1 MRKVIG
7 IGETVFDII
16 FKNNQPV
23 SATPGGSTYNS
34 MISIGRTGLPAEF
47 ISETGD
53 DRVGR
58 IIRNF
63 LEENGVSAKNICIHR
78 GQKSALS
85 LAFLNDNNDAEYV
98 FYKDHINDRLEF
110 QFPEVHPNDVILFG
124 SYYSINPVVR
134 HQVKPFLEYAKDHG
148 AILYYDINFRASHK
162 HEASKLMD
170 NIHENLSLSDI
181 VRGSSEDCEVLYGLS
196 TADEVFRKEIA
207 LFTRNFIYTA
217 GSEPAELRAMGNIS
231 EQYPVKRVET
241 VSTIGAGDSFNA
253 GMAYGM
259 IHYGVTKNNIQNG
272 LPVDT
277 WNKLFHCAQKFSMN
291 VCQRWEN
298 YIDKDLVYRSQTE

>member
-16 FKNNQPV
+16 FKNNQPI

-58 IIRNF
+58 RIRDF
-63 LEENGVSAKNICIHR
+63 LEENGVSAKNICIHH

-98 FYKDHINDRLEF
+98 FYKDHDNDRLEF
-110 QFPEVHPNDVILFG
+110 QFPEIHPDDVVLFG

-134 HQVKPFLEYAKDHG
+134 HQVKPFLEYAKQHG
-148 AILYYDINFRASHK
+148 AILYYDINFRASHQ
-162 HEASKLMD
+162 HEASKLMG

-181 VRGSSEDCEVLYGLS
+181 VRGSSEDCEILYGLS
-196 TADEVFRKEIA
+196 TIDEVFEKEIA
-207 LFTRNFIYTA
+207 SFARNFIYTA
-217 GSEPAELRAMGNIS
+217 GSEPAELRAIGNIS
-231 EQYPVKRVET
+231 GRYPVKKVET

-253 GMAYGM
+253 GMAYGL
-259 IHYGVTKNNIQNG
+259 IHFGVTKEQIQNG
-272 LPVDT
+272 LPVEIWD
-277 WNKLFHCAQKFSMN
+277 KLFHCAQMFSMN

-298 YIDKDLVYRSQTE
+298 YIDRDLLNYC